1 MDELDRKIIR
11 LLAKN
16 ARIPVK
22 DIAQEINLTSP
33 AVSSRIRK
41 LEQDGIIGGYTVV
54 LHPPEG
60 RSRVE
65 AFISLALGPT
75 QHDDLMTLYG
85 KSDFLLI
92 ARARNVVTLS
102 NFPSKVPE
110 MMSYGV
116 VPVCSDVGDY
126 TEIYLRDGI
135 DSIQFENDSVS
146 SCADAICRAIEIKES
161 SNLAKMQEA
170 ARETVKEKLD
180 YWNWGGRIV
189 AFLQE

>member
-75 QHDDLMTLYG
+75 QHDDLMTLLCNEPEAMQCYRVTG
-85 KSDFLLI
+85 TYSFVVKVSCDGVDSLEHLLNKFQKI
-92 ARARNVVTLS
+92 GSTNTQVILS
-102 NFPSKVPE
+102 TP
-110 MMSYGV
+110 
-116 VPVCSDVGDY
+116 
-126 TEIYLRDGI
+126 
-135 DSIQFENDSVS
+135 
-146 SCADAICRAIEIKES
+146 
-161 SNLAKMQEA
+161 
-170 ARETVKEKLD
+170 LD
-180 YWNWGGRIV
+180 RPPTC
-189 AFLQE
+189 